1 MPFRRRKPAQRW
13 TLGDRPFNRRTGR
26 IGAVTPPVRLIAIDI
41 DGTLLNSQVQITQ
54 GNLGTLRRAHEAG
67 VEIILVTGRRHAF
80 AMPIAEALGFPLW
93 LISSNGAVTRS
104 TEGELFHRDLIPA
117 ATIRKLLS
125 WMDEFRGNAVVTFD
139 RDDQGALAIERAD
152 ELNASISRWMEKN
165 AAFISRYVP
174 LETCLV
180 TDPIQAMFCGTL
192 ARMKPAQERLAASGM
207 ANEITVLKTEY
218 EKRDLTIIDVL
229 NQGCSKG
236 HAVERWAKRR
246 GIAREQVM
254 AIGDNYNDIEML
266 DYAGNPVIMAN
277 ACEELLRAGYNLT
290 SSNDEDGVARA
301 IEEALGW
308 AQGVGTR
315 A

>member
-1 MPFRRRKPAQRW
+1 M
-13 TLGDRPFNRRTGR
+13 
-26 IGAVTPPVRLIAIDI
+26 PVRLIAIDI
-41 DGTLLNSQVQITQ
+41 DGTLLNSQVQISQ
-54 GNLGTLRRAHEAG
+54 GNLAALRRAHEAG

-117 ATIRKLLS
+117 ATIRKLLN
-125 WMDEFRGNAVVTFD
+125 WMDEYRGNAVVTFD

-174 LETCLV
+174 LEDCLIS
-180 TDPIQAMFCGTL
+180 DPIQAMFCGSL

-229 NQGCSKG
+229 NYGCSKG
-236 HAVERWAKRR
+236 HAVERWARRR
-246 GIAREQVM
+246 GITAQQVM

-266 DYAGNPVIMAN
+266 DFAGIPVIMAN
-277 ACEELLRAGYNLT
+277 ACDELLRAGYNLT
-290 SSNDEDGVARA
+290 TSNDDDGVARA
-301 IEEALGW
+301 IEDVMGKAV
-308 AQGVGTR
+308 ASS
-315 A
+315 